1 MKWTLDDSRLVYG
14 VARNDLHFL
23 DITPKGELCV
33 SLEGSK
39 ITLKEII
46 RRVGANI
53 REAGYTRAPSF
64 TLRIPQL
71 LSTQVEKISG
81 IFQRT
86 IKQQKYQGKFRAV
99 YPMKVNPRFPAVKA
113 IIDSSKDYGLEV
125 GTKSELYIVL
135 KMLGDDKGRLI
146 MCNGVKDEEYIE
158 IVRQALDD
166 SYKVW
171 ISIESIKEAQI
182 ALERIPKTK
191 LKLAFRVKPYT
202 SILSHWG
209 TSAGRDS
216 KFGLAIHDILALV
229 KVLKQAKAESTVVAI
244 HGHPGGQVLGNI
256 FSFGEYMARV
266 YTHLR
271 DLGLTQL
278 TVVNLGGGLPINYD
292 NHLAPDVT
300 ESYIL
305 ALVKALKD
313 TIADKHPHPDIMTE
327 GGRCLTALYALLV
340 IRTFDLRHIFP
351 DPLPGEADQARQIIT
366 NMLEDTA
373 DPLAVLAA
381 WRSWQKTRVLYKELP
396 DLLEYERLSGTTKQ
410 QLRQKFV
417 QSPNYEAYTGE
428 AVAKDLLRAEH
439 ILLGN
444 FSVFNGACDHVLV
457 GQYFPIIPINHLHK
471 QPETLVRLVDITC
484 DSDGEISTYHPP
496 ISAKSLFTKDGFP
509 LTTTN
514 KQTWKGFPIGDLESA
529 PDSYLVIGLVG
540 AYQDIIEMDHNLV
553 GDLPDVEL
561 TRLSDGEWEVKWLG
575 AAQTIQD
582 LVSEVGYTL
591 PQLKDPYID

>member
-23 DITPKGELCV
+23 DITRKGELCV
-33 SLEGSK
+33 TLEGAS

-46 RRVGANI
+46 RRVGAKI
-53 REAGYTRAPSF
+53 REQGYTRAPSF

-71 LSTQVEKISG
+71 LTTQVDKISG
-81 IFQRT
+81 IFQKT
-86 IKQQKYQGKFRAV
+86 IKEQKYGGKFRAV
-99 YPMKVNPRFPAVKA
+99 YPMKVNPRFPAVQS
-113 IIDSSKDYGLEV
+113 IISSSKDYGLEV

-135 KMLGDDKGRLI
+135 KMLGEDKGRLI

-158 IVRQALDD
+158 IVRQALEQDH
-166 SYKVW
+166 KVW
-171 ISIESIKEAQI
+171 ISIESVKEAKI
-182 ALERIPKTK
+182 ALERIPRDK

-202 SILSHWG
+202 SIISHWG
-209 TSAGRDS
+209 HSSGRHS
-216 KFGLAIHDILALV
+216 KFGLAIHDIAELI
-229 KVLKQAKAESTVVAI
+229 KVLKEAKAESTVVAI
-244 HGHPGGQVLGNI
+244 HGHPGSQVLGNI
-256 FSFGEYMARV
+256 YSFGEFMARV
-266 YTHLR
+266 YIHLR
-271 DLGLTQL
+271 NQGLDKL
-278 TVVNLGGGLPINYD
+278 KVVNMGGGLPINYD

-305 ALVKALKD
+305 ALIKALKD

-351 DPLPGEADQARQIIT
+351 DPLTGEAEQAEKIIT
-366 NMLEDTA
+366 NLLEETE

-381 WRSWQKTRVLYKELP
+381 WRSWQKTGVLYKELP
-396 DLLEYERLSGTTKQ
+396 DLLEYERLSGTIKQ
-410 QLRQKFV
+410 QLRRKFV
-417 QSPNYEAYTGE
+417 KSPNYEAYTGE
-428 AVAKDLLRAEH
+428 SVAKDLMRAEH

-457 GQYFPIIPINHLHK
+457 GQYFPIIPTSHLHK
-471 QPETLVRLVDITC
+471 QPETLVRLTDITC

-496 ISAKSLFTKDGFP
+496 ISAKPLTTKDGFP
-509 LTTTN
+509 LATTQ
-514 KQTWKGFPIGDLESA
+514 KQTWKGFPIGNLDSA

-540 AYQDIIEMDHNLV
+540 AYQDIIEMDHNLI
-553 GDLPDVEL
+553 GDLPDVGL
-561 TRLSDGEWEVKWLG
+561 ALLDDGTWDVQWLG

-582 LVSEVGYTL
+582 LVREVGYSL
-591 PQLKDPYID
+591 PQLEDPFID